1 MHCESADNRFG
12 DPRSSS
18 RLKPLAQ
25 LGSNITRAP
34 LCGFQKAQLLGA
46 TGPAFTWSRVL
57 GVTAVYRSWSRL
69 FQTLPNKRG
78 RGRWPSK
85 GLVGLVGTERWECCF
100 ISIKKSAYSSVRTN
114 SPVRSDPGSIPP
126 SVNCLN
132 CPRGCALQQAMPEQ
146 AHYFVSREVPSL
158 AGLG

>member
-1 MHCESADNRFG
+1 MVFR
-12 DPRSSS
+12 
-18 RLKPLAQ
+18 KPSCWEQPDL
-25 LGSNITRAP
+25 P
-34 LCGFQKAQLLGA
+34 
-46 TGPAFTWSRVL
+46 FTWSRVL

-85 GLVGLVGTERWECCF
+85 GLVGLVGLVGTERWECCF
-100 ISIKKSAYSSVRTN
+100 ISIKKSAYSSFRTN

-146 AHYFVSREVPSL
+146 AHYFFLERGPFASWSWLSQAFALGYVKL
-158 AGLG
+158 ALLKAYLPPPPWL